1 MEQDP
6 LTLIGTALDA
16 APCVPLV
23 AGALL
28 VFFWVRGLRWSRRR
42 MRAATQ
48 LQTVTAK
55 TERTPLQIVLSSA
68 LGCLGYGLLL
78 AIPILAGVI
87 LFLLTR

>member
-1 MEQDP
+1 MAQDP
-6 LTLIGTALDA
+6 LTLIGTALDS

-28 VFFWVRGLRWSRRR
+28 VFLWVRGLRWSRRR
-42 MRAATQ
+42 MSAATQ

-55 TERTPLQIVLSSA
+55 AARTPLQIVLSSA
-68 LGCLGYGLLL
+68 LGCLSYGLLL